1 MKKSK
6 RTGALSQKTEPQLTG
21 ENGHLSKSTFS
32 QSGYMEIEF
41 SGSAKEFFGIWIV
54 NVILSIIT
62 IGIYSAWAKVRRETY
77 FKNNTKILNTGFGY
91 HATGMQI
98 LKGRIIVVLGLL
110 FINLVT
116 AFFPLISIATVIA
129 VIFLLPWILNNSL
142 RFSARMTSYR
152 NVHFNWNG
160 TYWKTFWFF
169 VIAPIF
175 SAVSV
180 GLLMPLISK
189 AYYKYFAKSYS
200 YGTTEFSCE
209 PKVKDYYFA
218 FGLGVVLPSILL
230 PFAVAIL
237 SIITPINIPN
247 LIAEYILGEFI
258 FGATIDGIILA
269 LPIAILIGSVFA
281 SFVYPV
287 LCRNLMMKSL
297 MLSNVAKFDSKI
309 WPIKYVWINFSNVVV
324 IILSLSLMLPWAKVR
339 LYKYLASCSEIAIN
353 GDLQGFVDEANKN
366 KSSFG
371 EELAEIEGFE
381 VTI

>member
-1 MKKSK
+1 MNETVHISKSK
-6 RTGALSQKTEPQLTG
+6 FNESR
-21 ENGHLSKSTFS
+21 
-32 QSGYMEIEF
+32 YMKIEF

-62 IGIYSAWAKVRRETY
+62 LGIYSAWAKVRRETY
-77 FKNNTKILNTGFGY
+77 FKNNTKILETGFGY

-98 LKGRIIVVLGLL
+98 LKGRIIAILCLL
-110 FINLVT
+110 LINLLA
-116 AFFPLISIATVIA
+116 AFFPYISIAIFIA
-129 VIFLLPWILNNSL
+129 VIFILPWALNNSM
-142 RFSARMTSYR
+142 RFSARVTSYR
-152 NVHFNWNG
+152 NIHFNWHG

-169 VIAPIF
+169 VFAPIF
-175 SAVSV
+175 SAVSA

-200 YGTTEFSCE
+200 YGTTKFSCE

-230 PFAVAIL
+230 PFAVVL
-237 SIITPINIPN
+237 LLIITPVNLSN
-247 LIAEYILGEFI
+247 LIAEDMLVGFI
-258 FGATIDGIILA
+258 FGPKLGGIVSA
-269 LPIAILIGSVFA
+269 LIVAVLIGSICA
-281 SFVYPV
+281 SFIYPV

-309 WPIKYVWINFSNVVV
+309 WPIRYVWINFSNLVL
-324 IILSLSLMLPWAKVR
+324 IILSLSLLLPWAKVR
-339 LYKYLASCSEIAIN
+339 LYRYLASCSEIEIV
-353 GDLQGFVDEANKN
+353 GDLQGFVDESNKN

-371 EELAEIEGFE
+371 EELAEIQGFE